1 MTATW
6 TANHTWAVGE
16 VATAANFNIYLRDNL
31 DWLKTPTA
39 QKVTTG
45 FINSTSATYVDVTNM
60 TTTVT
65 TNGGGVDVLIRCT
78 LGQSGAAT
86 NVLQLMVDGV
96 SECILG
102 TWVSPAGAS
111 YIPVSFV
118 HHIGAMSAGS
128 HTIKVQVKTNS
139 GSILV
144 VQTGTAVGDSLIY
157 IREGGA

>member
-6 TANHTWAVGE
+6 TANRTWTAGE
-16 VATAANFNIYLRDNL
+16 LITASLLNTYIRDNL
-31 DWLKTPTA
+31 DWIKTPIA

-45 FINSTSATYVDVTNM
+45 FINSASATYVDVTNM
-60 TTTVT
+60 TTTIT
-65 TNGGGVDVLIRCT
+65 TVGGGVDVLIRCT

-128 HTIKVQVKTNS
+128 HTIKVQVKTNA

-157 IREGGA
+157 VIERGG